1 MRLSATVQGA
11 EARAILELALDLGIS
26 FFDTADAYADGE
38 NEKLIG
44 DVLGRKWDRIVV
56 ATKFGNL
63 RRSGSDRKVDGRP
76 AYVLSACEASLRR
89 LGTDIIDLYYLHR
102 VDPLVPIEET
112 VGAMKLMVE
121 QGKVRYLGLSEA
133 SPETIRRAHATHP
146 ITAVQSEYS
155 LWSREPETAVLA
167 TCQAL
172 GIGFVSYSPLGK
184 GLLTGTI
191 TEESALATDDP
202 RRQQPRFKKENLA
215 RNLATLGPLRAIAE
229 RLSVTPAQVALAWV
243 LAQGNKIVPIPG
255 TTQRRYLMANAS
267 AVDLSLTAGDL
278 DLLSRAFPEG
288 AVAGKRNNDDAL
300 RLMNG

>member
-1 MRLSATVQGA
+1 MRLSAIGEVT
-11 EARAILELALDLGIS
+11 EARAILERALDLGINL
-26 FFDTADAYADGE
+26 FDTADAYANGE

-44 DVLGRKWDRIVV
+44 DTFRQRWDRIVV

-63 RRSGSDRKVDGRP
+63 RRSAGDRKVDGRP
-76 AYVLSACEASLRR
+76 AYVFSACEASLRR
-89 LGTDIIDLYYLHR
+89 LGADVIDLYYLHR

-112 VGAMKLMVE
+112 VGAMKLLVE
-121 QGKVRYLGLSEA
+121 QGKVRHLGLSEA
-133 SPETIRRAHATHP
+133 APETIRRAHATHP
-146 ITAVQSEYS
+146 IAAVQSEYS

-172 GIGFVSYSPLGK
+172 GIGFVPYSPLGK

-191 TEESALATDDP
+191 TEASALASDDP
-202 RRQQPRFKKENLA
+202 RRQQPRFAKENLA

-243 LAQGNKIVPIPG
+243 LAQGDGIVPIPG
-255 TTQRRYLMANAS
+255 TRQQRYLAANVA
-267 AVDLSLTAGDL
+267 AVDLSLTAD
-278 DLLSRAFPEG
+278 DVRALSQAFPQG
-288 AVAGKRNNDDAL
+288 VAAGTRNSEDAL